1 MHQQFYYA
9 VPKTGCEKLAWA
21 TNSDWRLSELTPTL
35 CKNQRSKA
43 GLLAPLP
50 FSGIVF
56 HCMWRPVGEIASTL
70 VTPVICNHNCP
81 PTGCKNG
88 CSGLWLR
95 WNERAEWEQRIEGVF
110 YESRGGGAL
119 ATWHYCG
126 DTIFIDFYC
135 LYQQWSY
142 PNTPNKN
149 MFMHMTQMYMHIFL
163 QAVTGFHPAFKIV
176 TRKLLDYRTV
186 MI

>member
-110 YESRGGGAL
+110 YESGGGASYL
-119 ATWHYCG
+119 P
-126 DTIFIDFYC
+126 DTIVEIQFSLIFTVSINNDLILIHQTKICLCIWHKCICIYFFRLWLDF
-135 LYQQWSY
+135 
-142 PNTPNKN
+142 T
-149 MFMHMTQMYMHIFL
+149 
-163 QAVTGFHPAFKIV
+163 
-176 TRKLLDYRTV
+176 LLSK
-186 MI
+186 

>member
-35 CKNQRSKA
+35 CKNQRSKE

-70 VTPVICNHNCP
+70 ITPVICNHNCP

-110 YESRGGGAL
+110 YEGGGGTL
-119 ATWHYCG
+119 ATWDYYWRYNFKWEVSL
-126 DTIFIDFYC
+126 IFTVSINNDLILIHLTKICLCIWHKCICIYFFRLWLDF
-135 LYQQWSY
+135 
-142 PNTPNKN
+142 T
-149 MFMHMTQMYMHIFL
+149 
-163 QAVTGFHPAFKIV
+163 
-176 TRKLLDYRTV
+176 LLSK
-186 MI
+186 